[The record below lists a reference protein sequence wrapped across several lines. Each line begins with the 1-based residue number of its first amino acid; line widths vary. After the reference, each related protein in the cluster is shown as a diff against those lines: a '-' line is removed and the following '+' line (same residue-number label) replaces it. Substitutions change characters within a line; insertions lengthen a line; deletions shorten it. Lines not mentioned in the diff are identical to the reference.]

1 MNWLCPFHPPL
12 LEGQN
17 HRHHCAGVRREIR
30 LLQGILHPGGQI
42 RPVHQVRQEALPH
55 RQRQAQR
62 GWQQQM
68 EVPYQHLP
76 QRLELRLELRLVL
89 WLVLWLVPEQGPYS
103 ELKEAMPPAQEWRC

>member
-1 MNWLCPFHPPL
+1 MNWLCPSHPPL

-55 RQRQAQR
+55 RRRQAQR

-76 QRLELRLELRLVL
+76 QRLELRL
-89 WLVLWLVPEQGPYS
+89 VPEQGPYS
-103 ELKEAMPPAQEWRC
+103 ELKEAMPPTQEWRC